1 MCGGAIGGRGVG
13 ARARG
18 AGEGRGSAPFGAGRF
33 SAPDPARKCGSAC
46 GEIVGAAISRRLR
59 WRRRWRPGIMRVR
72 LAPCGRAG
80 RLLPCKAA
88 LSRRKRGVFSPDSI
102 AWCRR
107 LAEGAARSACR
118 RGSLVLPVG
127 LAPLARFFG
136 CGRRAGCAPVGGG
149 ASALASCGR
158 FASFRTNVNGR
169 LQGDSHI
176 LLRFSHGHFRLGDI
190 GVGALAQPF

>member
-1 MCGGAIGGRGVG
+1 MRRAAGARRPPRSRGARTGKRGAVRDSAGGPLLCGGAIGGGRRGE
-13 ARARG
+13 G

-33 SAPDPARKCGSAC
+33 SASDPAKKCGSAC
-46 GEIVGAAISRRLR
+46 GEIVGAAILRRLR

-149 ASALASCGR
+149 ASASASCG
-158 FASFRTNVNGR
+158 VLR
-169 LQGDSHI
+169 LS
-176 LLRFSHGHFRLGDI
+176 
-190 GVGALAQPF
+190 AQT

>member
-1 MCGGAIGGRGVG
+1 MCGGAIGGGVE

-33 SAPDPARKCGSAC
+33 SASDPARKCGSAC

-118 RGSLVLPVG
+118 RGSLVLPWAWRLSPAFFRLRSPRG
-127 LAPLARFFG
+127 LCSG
-136 CGRRAGCAPVGGG
+136 WRRRVSLGVMW
-149 ASALASCGR
+149 R
-158 FASFRTNVNGR
+158 FASFRANVNGR

>member
-1 MCGGAIGGRGVG
+1 MWGSDWRGASGRGRG

-18 AGEGRGSAPFGAGRF
+18 VGAPPFGAGRF
-33 SAPDPARKCGSAC
+33 SASDPARKCGSAC

-88 LSRRKRGVFSPDSI
+88 LSRRKRGAFSPDSI

-107 LAEGAARSACR
+107 LAEGAACSACR
-118 RGSLVLPVG
+118 RGLLVLPWAWR
-127 LAPLARFFG
+127 LSPAFFG
-136 CGRRAGCAPVGGG
+136 CGRRAGCASVGGG
-149 ASALASCGR
+149 ASASASCGR
-158 FASFRTNVNGR
+158 FASFRANVNGR
-169 LQGDSHI
+169 LRGDSHI
-176 LLRFSHGHFRLGDI
+176 LLRFSPGHFRLGDI